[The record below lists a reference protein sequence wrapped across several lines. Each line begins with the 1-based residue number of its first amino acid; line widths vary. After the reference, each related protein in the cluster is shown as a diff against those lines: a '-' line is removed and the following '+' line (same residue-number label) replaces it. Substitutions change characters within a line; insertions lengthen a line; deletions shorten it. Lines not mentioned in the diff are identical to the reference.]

1 MFCVV
6 SSSGIFWLCLR
17 KSYERYRR
25 GGDLSS
31 YFCVSMCPMI
41 KSWLSEV
48 RDDMTV
54 SSHLLK
60 LCCLV
65 LFWFCFGS
73 ALVSVSAV
81 SGGVV

>member
-1 MFCVV
+1 MLVFV

-31 YFCVSMCPMI
+31 YFCISMFPMI
-41 KSWLSEV
+41 NSWLSEDRV
-48 RDDMTV
+48 AMTV
-54 SSHLLK
+54 SYNLLA

>member
-6 SSSGIFWLCLR
+6 SSSGSFWLSFR

-25 GGDLSS
+25 GANFTS
-31 YFCVSMCPMI
+31 YFCITMFPMI

-48 RDDMTV
+48 RVAMTV
-54 SSHLLK
+54 SSHLWK